1 MAFQG
6 LAMNR
11 VIILLMG
18 YFNQTCIR
26 LPTLAHFILV
36 LASLGISSSSC
47 SAQPDGRIGKV
58 LREDHRHGITARLVS
73 FNLADQSQNNLPYAY
88 HRALNHELR
97 MRYSQMSDVPAALGS
112 SWWGIEPQYA
122 VFAAVT
128 PQLATYYLLPI
139 THQDAAIIIGNGAD
153 AHVEL
158 CEITIN
164 RDEFPRELL
173 LSNSFVAA
181 EIGTG
186 ANCSLDAFDK
196 PAIRQD
202 LATKPNLAGYSI
214 TEKKSFVKNALTV
227 TVSVIEREPK
237 YDMVNSAEATAFVLG
252 ANNLAQ
258 YLEITDYDIWRIG
271 YALGRDGRE
280 ALVMRAQDSID
291 GQSLCVFENLGWP
304 TQLKS
309 DRDRFWPLPEAEAAE
324 MEYCQTAL
332 KRSHDRRIKEIMEAV
347 RRNPPTTSPITA
359 ATPSEN

>member
-6 LAMNR
+6 LAMSR
-11 VIILLMG
+11 VRILLVG
-18 YFNQTCIR
+18 YFDQTCIR
-26 LPTLAHFILV
+26 LPKIAHFMLLLV
-36 LASLGISSSSC
+36 SVGISSSSC
-47 SAQPDGRIGKV
+47 VAQSDRGIGKV
-58 LREDHRHGITARLVS
+58 LREDHRHGITARLIS
-73 FNLADQSQNNLPYAY
+73 YNLADQSQSNLPYAY

-97 MRYSQMSDVPAALGS
+97 MRYSQMSGVPAALGS

-139 THQDAAIIIGNGAD
+139 TRQDAAIVIGNGAD
-153 AHVEL
+153 THVEL

-181 EIGTG
+181 EIGAG
-186 ANCSLDAFDK
+186 ANCSLDALDK
-196 PAIRQD
+196 PSVRQD
-202 LATKPNLAGYSI
+202 LATRPNLAGYGV

-227 TVSVIEREPK
+227 TVWVIERETK

-252 ANNLAQ
+252 TNNLAQ
-258 YLEITDYDIWRIG
+258 YLEITDHDIWRVG

-304 TQLKS
+304 NQLKS
-309 DRDRFWPLPEAEAAE
+309 DGERFWPLPEADAAE
-324 MEYCQTAL
+324 MDYCQAAL
-332 KRSHDRRIKEIMEAV
+332 KRSNDRRIKEIMEAV